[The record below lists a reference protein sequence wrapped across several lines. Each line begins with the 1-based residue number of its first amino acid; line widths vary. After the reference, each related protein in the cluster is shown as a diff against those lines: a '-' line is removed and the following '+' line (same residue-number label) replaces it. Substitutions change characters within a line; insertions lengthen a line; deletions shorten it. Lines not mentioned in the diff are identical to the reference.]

1 MRCERQLTFRPNE
14 FCSNPVFL
22 NIGTIEQPKLD
33 LPHARL
39 NHPCTLGLPVMEPED
54 KLTWYPV
61 LLRCVH
67 TVTSF
72 VSDRLNLILSK
83 TLQKAFELCVV
94 RSMYEPEPSLQ
105 RTQHGAHSMSK
116 QEAPRCSDCGARDV
130 PLDDDGLCQPCFV
143 IRQLHALAELLQQAG
158 IQEDPSRYL
167 ASSRLDESPRL
178 NA

>member
-1 MRCERQLTFRPNE
+1 
-14 FCSNPVFL
+14 
-22 NIGTIEQPKLD
+22 
-33 LPHARL
+33 
-39 NHPCTLGLPVMEPED
+39 
-54 KLTWYPV
+54 
-61 LLRCVH
+61 
-67 TVTSF
+67 
-72 VSDRLNLILSK
+72 
-83 TLQKAFELCVV
+83 
-94 RSMYEPEPSLQ
+94 
-105 RTQHGAHSMSK
+105 MSK